1 MHKITLL
8 DGKSFLCKESESIVE
23 GARRNDLYLDHSCL
37 SGRCSSCKVRVIKG
51 ETITD
56 SDELPLSVIEK
67 RENYILSC
75 IRKPLSDLY
84 LEAEDLSQY
93 GFASPIT
100 IPAKI
105 NSITPLTEDI
115 VEIGLRLPPN
125 QTPQFLEGQ
134 YLNVLW
140 NGIKRSYSIAS
151 ASTEK
156 EIKLIVKNYPNGQM
170 SGYWFSQAKVNDLL
184 RIEIAN
190 GTFFLRN
197 HTEMESLVFLATGTG
212 IAPIQ
217 AILKSPQNQDRL
229 KKFRKVILLWGMKY
243 RSELFWNPNQENI
256 TFVPVLSREGKT
268 KAYVQDKMEE
278 LELDWTSTVVY
289 ACGSDDMIQQAET
302 KATDL
307 GLYNTNFYSDAFVP
321 SN

>member
-56 SDELPLSVIEK
+56 SDEIPLSLAEK

-84 LEAEDLSQY
+84 LDAEDLSQY
-93 GFASPIT
+93 GFASPVT

-134 YLNVLW
+134 YLNVIW

-151 ASTEK
+151 ASTER
-156 EIKLIVKNYPNGQM
+156 EIKLIVRNYPNGQM

-197 HTEMESLVFLATGTG
+197 HADKESLVFLATGTG

-217 AILKSPQNQDRL
+217 AILNSPQNQARL
-229 KKFRKVILLWGMKY
+229 GNFRNVVLLWGMKY
-243 RSELFWNPNQENI
+243 KSELFWNPDQENI
-256 TFVPVLSREGKT
+256 TFIPVLSREGKT
-268 KAYVQDKMEE
+268 KTYVQDK
-278 LELDWTSTVVY
+278 LDDLQLDWASAVVY
-289 ACGSDDMIQQAET
+289 ACGSDQMIQQAKG
-302 KATDL
+302 KALAKGVDP
-307 GLYNTNFYSDAFVP
+307 NKFYSDAFVP

>member
-1 MHKITLL
+1 MFKITLL
-8 DGKSFLCKESESIVE
+8 DGKSFFCKESESIVE

-37 SGRCSSCKVRVIKG
+37 SGRCSSCKVKVING

-56 SDELPLSVIEK
+56 SDELPLSDLEK
-67 RENYILSC
+67 QENFILAC

-84 LEAEDLSQY
+84 LAAEDLSQY
-93 GFASPIT
+93 GFSSPVT
-100 IPAKI
+100 VPAKI
-105 NSITPLTEDI
+105 NSITPLTADI

-125 QTPQFLEGQ
+125 QKPQFLEGQ
-134 YLNVLW
+134 YLNVIW

-151 ASTEK
+151 AASETA
-156 EIKLIVKNYPNGQM
+156 IKLIVKNYPNGQM
-170 SGYWFSQAKVNDLL
+170 SAYWFSQAKINDLL

-197 HTEMESLVFLATGTG
+197 HVDKESLVFLATGTG

-217 AILKSPQNQDRL
+217 AIVNSPQNQARL
-229 KKFRKVILLWGMKY
+229 AKFRNVILLWGMKY
-243 RSELFWNPNQENI
+243 QSELFWKPNQDNI
-256 TFVPVLSREGKT
+256 TFIPVLSREGKT
-268 KAYVQDKMEE
+268 KTYVQDKMAD

-289 ACGSDDMIQQAET
+289 ACGSDAMIQHAES
-302 KATDL
+302 KAIAL
-307 GLYNTNFYSDAFVP
+307 GVENTNFYSDAFVP